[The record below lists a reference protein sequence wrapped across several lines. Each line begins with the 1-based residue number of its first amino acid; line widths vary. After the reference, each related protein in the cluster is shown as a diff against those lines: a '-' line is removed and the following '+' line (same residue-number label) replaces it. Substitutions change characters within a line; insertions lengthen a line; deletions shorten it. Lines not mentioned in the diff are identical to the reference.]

1 MGIVAQRDHAPSE
14 AGVAQGTHPQAA
26 AVVDRR
32 LERNARYED
41 AIGAIGS
48 IALAY
53 IQTQRLAGSLYNL
66 HQLHRMPAIGLVHQL
81 VRRIHRLFAAHG
93 AWLQDAHNHLTTTFH
108 SLQGGC
114 RIRIV
119 IIFNSF
125 YLPKDLGADAA
136 NLAEV
141 ALQQYGILDAATAG
155 VAAALIAL
163 LLLVA
168 VLLLL
173 AVLLLIGL
181 VMLLL
186 LLVAQ
191 AGELIGGQ
199 RSGRCASRTGSN
211 IRN

>member
-1 MGIVAQRDHAPSE
+1 MELGQVKASLP
-14 AGVAQGTHPQAA
+14 THPQAA

-32 LERNARYED
+32 LERNARYEH

-48 IALAY
+48 VALAY
-53 IQTQRLAGSLYNL
+53 VQTQRLPGSLHNL
-66 HQLHRMPAIGLVHQL
+66 HQLHSVSSIRLVHQL
-81 VRRIHRLFAAHG
+81 VCRIHSLFTAHG
-93 AWLQDAHNHLTTTFH
+93 TWFQYAHNHLAAPLH
-108 SLQGGC
+108 GLQCGR

-125 YLPKDLGADAA
+125 YLPKDLRADAA
-136 NLAEV
+136 NLAEIT
-141 ALQQYGILDAATAG
+141 LQEYRILDAAAAG
-155 VAAALIAL
+155 AAAALIAI

-173 AVLLLIGL
+173 LVGL
-181 VMLLL
+181 VMMLL

-191 AGELIGGQ
+191 AGQLIGGQ
-199 RSGRCASRTGSN
+199 RSGRCAARTGSN

>member
-1 MGIVAQRDHAPSE
+1 
-14 AGVAQGTHPQAA
+14 
-26 AVVDRR
+26 
-32 LERNARYED
+32 
-41 AIGAIGS
+41 
-48 IALAY
+48 
-53 IQTQRLAGSLYNL
+53 
-66 HQLHRMPAIGLVHQL
+66 MPAIRFVHQL
-81 VRRIHRLFAAHG
+81 VRRIHSLFAAHG

-136 NLAEV
+136 NLAEIT
-141 ALQQYGILDAATAG
+141 LQEYRILDAAAAAG

-168 VLLLL
+168 MLLL
-173 AVLLLIGL
+173 AVLLLLIGL
-181 VMLLL
+181 VMLL